1 MLNNI
6 KNTLKLILKTKY
18 VFGQSHDIEHG
29 EDYFINFVAL
39 LAAICKIR
47 VFD

>member
-1 MLNNI
+1 MFLSFYVI
-6 KNTLKLILKTKY
+6 CCGRSYKL
-18 VFGQSHDIEHG
+18 FGQSHDIEHG

-39 LAAICKIR
+39 LASSCKIR